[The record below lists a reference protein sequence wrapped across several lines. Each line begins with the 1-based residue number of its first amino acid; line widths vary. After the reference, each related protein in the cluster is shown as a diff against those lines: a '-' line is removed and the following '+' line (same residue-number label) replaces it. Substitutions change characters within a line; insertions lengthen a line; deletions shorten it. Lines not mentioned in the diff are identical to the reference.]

1 MDPALLIPEAMALPL
16 SPIFLQALLM
26 LTFVAH
32 LLLMNVMLGG
42 SCIAL
47 VNELRGGR
55 LRDSGVR
62 AIPHELSGIL
72 TVAVALTVNLGV
84 APLLFMQVL
93 YGQFLYTSSVLMAW
107 WWLALCP
114 VLILAYYGLYIYKF
128 RYDGLKGLRV
138 LLLGFSVLLLLATGF
153 VLTNNMT
160 LMLTPERWTRYFD
173 APGGWLLNLGEP
185 TLLPRY
191 LHMVI
196 GSLAVG
202 GLFVALMA
210 SWREKRGSLSA
221 AASQERMQHG
231 MRWFTYATL
240 CQIFAGPLYLVSLP
254 RETML
259 SFMGSDMTN
268 TLIFLAGLAGVAL
281 LLLFAFRRQ
290 LWATTW
296 TLVVVVTLMAVMRHM
311 VRSEYL
317 KPYQDLASVPVAP
330 QYGPLA
336 LFLVSLVIGLA
347 LVFWMVKQALAAG
360 KANAQES

>member
-1 MDPALLIPEAMALPL
+1 MDAALLVPEAMALPL
-16 SPIFLQALLM
+16 PPIFLQALLM
-26 LTFVAH
+26 LTFVGH

-55 LRDSGVR
+55 PKDAGVR
-62 AIPHELSGIL
+62 ATPHELSNIL
-72 TVAVALTVNLGV
+72 TVAVALAVNLGV

-93 YGQFLYTSSVLMAW
+93 YGPFLYTSSVLIAW
-107 WWLALCP
+107 WWIGLSP

-128 RYDGLKGLRV
+128 RYDKLKGLRV
-138 LLLGFSVLLLLATGF
+138 LLLGFSVLLLLGTGF

-196 GSLAVG
+196 GALAVG

-210 SWREKRGSLSA
+210 SWRHKRGSLGA
-221 AASQERMQHG
+221 AAAQERIEHG

-240 CQIFAGPLYLVSLP
+240 CQIVAGPLYLVSLP
-254 RETML
+254 REIML
-259 SFMGSDMTN
+259 SFMGGDMTY
-268 TLIFLAGLAGVAL
+268 TVVFLAGLAGVAL

-296 TLVVVVTLMAVMRHM
+296 TLVLVMTLMAIMRHM
-311 VRSEYL
+311 VRTEYL
-317 KPYQDLASVPVAP
+317 KPYLDLSSIPVAP

-336 LFLVSLVIGLA
+336 MFLVSLVIGLA

-360 KANAQES
+360 KANVQES